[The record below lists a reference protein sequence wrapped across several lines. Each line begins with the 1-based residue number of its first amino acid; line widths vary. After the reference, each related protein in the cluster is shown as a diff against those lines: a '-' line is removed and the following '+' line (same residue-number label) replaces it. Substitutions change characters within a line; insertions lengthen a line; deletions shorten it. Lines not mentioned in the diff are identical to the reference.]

1 MYTIISCV
9 HKMSGSIRCRN
20 TGTGSLSH
28 LTCCFS
34 TTSLM
39 QPCAHKSVWGDC
51 LSTVPAAVRLFQ
63 KCIIIIVTNI
73 TTTNSDLIVVDARV
87 IAHAADSTQLFQ
99 SRVFTGF
106 DLLAILVPEH
116 TTKTCTYIYIYIHMQ
131 IQPVTYTHTVEH
143 VQYISWHGGETDYCW
158 IPLIQNW
165 AHKLAA
171 EVTVLK
177 QQNAPF
183 SVGLVTSQTDLDYC
197 FLSVYHIRVCLFFE
211 QVHITWEACKC
222 SRWTFPYCVSL
233 VTVFSS
239 RSKHHNFHL
248 IICIHR
254 KCQCSHFSKLHQRQD
269 NFQGV
274 IKRCVL
280 AR

>member
-51 LSTVPAAVRLFQ
+51 LSTVPATVRLFQ

-116 TTKTCTYIYIYIHMQ
+116 TTKTCTYIYIYTHANTASHIH
-131 IQPVTYTHTVEH
+131 TYG
-143 VQYISWHGGETDYCW
+143 W
-158 IPLIQNW
+158 
-165 AHKLAA
+165 
-171 EVTVLK
+171 
-177 QQNAPF
+177 
-183 SVGLVTSQTDLDYC
+183 
-197 FLSVYHIRVCLFFE
+197 
-211 QVHITWEACKC
+211 ACKIYFLAWEIDRLLLD
-222 SRWTFPYCVSL
+222 STHPKL
-233 VTVFSS
+233 GTQAGS
-239 RSKHHNFHL
+239 RSDGTEAAKRPIQCWFGHL
-248 IICIHR
+248 SDWPR
-254 KCQCSHFSKLHQRQD
+254 LLLSFRLSH
-269 NFQGV
+269 QGAS
-274 IKRCVL
+274 IFWTSAYNLRSL
-280 AR
+280 